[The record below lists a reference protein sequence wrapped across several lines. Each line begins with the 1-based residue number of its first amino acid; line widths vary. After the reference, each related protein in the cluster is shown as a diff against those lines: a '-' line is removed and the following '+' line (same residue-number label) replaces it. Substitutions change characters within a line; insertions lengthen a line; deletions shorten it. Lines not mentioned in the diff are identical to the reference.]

1 MGTQET
7 GMRSSLA
14 ARISA
19 LMQQILGQ
27 SGWLR
32 SELRS
37 LDKAGQGHPR
47 MRELCDQLDSLDSSI
62 VWDLRDDLKDLS
74 GRSAPQAARIL
85 EWLRA
90 DVEPLVDLVC
100 RLDRECPG
108 HPLVSVAL
116 IACGDIVG
124 RFREV
129 ENALMPIPRLPHARF
144 AVPHS
149 FNTRAAEPPRLC

>member
-1 MGTQET
+1 
-7 GMRSSLA
+7 MRTSLA
-14 ARISA
+14 VRISE
-19 LMQQILGQ
+19 LMRQMLSQ

-37 LDKAGQGHPR
+37 LDKTGQGHRR

-62 VWDLRDDLKDLS
+62 VWDLRDELKGLS
-74 GRSAPQAARIL
+74 GGSAPQAARIL

-90 DVEPLVDLVC
+90 DVDPLIDLVC

-108 HPLVSVAL
+108 HPLVSAAM

-124 RFREV
+124 RFRDV
-129 ENALMPIPRLPHARF
+129 ENLLMPA
-144 AVPHS
+144 PHS
-149 FNTRAAEPPRLC
+149 PRPGLAMPRRPAVQAAEPPRLC